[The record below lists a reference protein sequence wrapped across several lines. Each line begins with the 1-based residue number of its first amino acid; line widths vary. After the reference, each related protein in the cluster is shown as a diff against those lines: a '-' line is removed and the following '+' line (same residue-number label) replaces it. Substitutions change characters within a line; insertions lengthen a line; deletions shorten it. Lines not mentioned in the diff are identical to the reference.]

1 MSINTITYTDKQQLN
16 ANPSVAD
23 INKVQATDM
32 NEIKSV
38 VNDNATLMGDL
49 TELPTT
55 DKTSIVNS
63 ISEINTNISN
73 LRTLN
78 TGLIA
83 FDNLTATLSSI
94 SGNSYLQITVDTS
107 KTGYAPIGIIG
118 IGTSNQVV
126 GVTSWR
132 NYSSST
138 IFVFRNFS
146 SSSVTNITAYIRV
159 LYIKTSW

>member
-1 MSINTITYTDKQQLN
+1 MSINTITFTDKQQLN

-38 VNDNATLMGDL
+38 VNDNANLMGDL

-63 ISEINTNISN
+63 ITEINTNISN

-83 FDNLTATLSSI
+83 FENLTATLSSI

-118 IGTSNQVV
+118 IGTNNQVV

-146 SSSVTNITAYIRV
+146 SSNVSNITAYIRV